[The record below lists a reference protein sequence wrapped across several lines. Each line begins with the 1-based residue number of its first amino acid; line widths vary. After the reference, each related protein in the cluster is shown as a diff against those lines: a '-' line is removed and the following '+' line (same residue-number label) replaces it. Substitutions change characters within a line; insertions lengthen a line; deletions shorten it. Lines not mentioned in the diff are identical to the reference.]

1 MHGLIFETSV
11 CYWQNQPGYYLY
23 NMLIHLQ
30 WSRQHTRSAPLAP
43 CVSHHT
49 SKWSNNSITID
60 LPLAL
65 SVSFHANGAYTA
77 AVSCFKFQYTHR
89 TKLRLPTIDMR
100 TCLSTL
106 PSTILSHNEN
116 GNSTMHYSADQL
128 TKKQVI
134 GLMPICEFF
143 LDRLDT
149 AAKPVLIRKGEI
161 RYYARCSLRVRMLL
175 SIRRYYVQPL
185 LHRSAMTWTFIFRLD
200 RTTIIS
206 GQLQLFVV
214 A

>member
-65 SVSFHANGAYTA
+65 SVSSHANGAYTA

-149 AAKPVLIRKGEI
+149 WMSWS
-161 RYYARCSLRVRMLL
+161 ARGKFATMQV
-175 SIRRYYVQPL
+175 I
-185 LHRSAMTWTFIFRLD
+185 
-200 RTTIIS
+200 
-206 GQLQLFVV
+206 LFAFVCR
-214 A
+214 